1 MRLKRVVTLDQGEA
15 IVSELTVGDIRQL
28 MTDFM
33 PNGQLANV
41 TIDQLINEKLE
52 QVLLKTKCLILPEN
66 VEINDLSISE
76 ITEIVQ
82 HWRELHESF
91 FQLLQKMG
99 SVIMSQLKSSQKIV

>member
-1 MRLKRVVTLDQGEA
+1 VRLKRVVTLEQGEA
-15 IVSELTVGDIRQL
+15 IVSELTVGEIRQL